1 MPIRS
6 DSTQTHPNPTHLTNA
21 RHVYFPMTG
30 FGVSKFIAGIV
41 VFFVS
46 AVLHE
51 VLVGVPL
58 HMIRGWA
65 FWGLMLQIPLIWLT
79 EMLKRYF
86 KQDRVGNAIFWIRYG
101 GSHTTSSPP
110 RARHAPRTTT
120 RSLTAPFARQLLL
133 PGPAHRRDFVLP
145 RLPKIAGDGIVFM

>member
-1 MPIRS
+1 VPIRS

-110 RARHAPRTTT
+110 VRATRHEQQLAHSPR
-120 RSLTAPFARQLLL
+120 RS
-133 PGPAHRRDFVLP
+133 PASFCFLGQP
-145 RLPKIAGDGIVFM
+145 IAEILYYHDYRKSLAME